1 MRANNLTYQGG
12 RNKPSS
18 PVELK
23 KHFYCTE
30 NTKVENSDLANIFR
44 RFVNL
49 RRFLIR
55 SVVLFSVGAFLQMQ
69 LVIFFG
75 SSSHSGSEVDSK
87 YWFSAAAA
95 VAQSVERPELK
106 SLLKKVQLCSDVSS
120 IPGSGI
126 RW

>member
-18 PVELK
+18 PVVLK
-23 KHFYCTE
+23 KHFYC
-30 NTKVENSDLANIFR
+30 TKVENSDLANVFR
-44 RFVNL
+44 RFINL

-55 SVVLFSVGAFLQMQ
+55 SLVLFSVGAFLQMQ

-87 YWFSAAAA
+87 YWYSAAAA
-95 VAQSVERPELK
+95 VAQSVERP
-106 SLLKKVQLCSDVSS
+106 
-120 IPGSGI
+120 
-126 RW
+126 

>member
-30 NTKVENSDLANIFR
+30 NTKVENSDLAIIFR
-44 RFVNL
+44 RFINL

-55 SVVLFSVGAFLQMQ
+55 SVALFSVGAFLQMQ

-75 SSSHSGSEVDSK
+75 SGRHSGKEVDSK
-87 YWFSAAAA
+87 YWYSAAAA
-95 VAQSVERPELK
+95 VAQSVERPELRFFL
-106 SLLKKVQLCSDVSS
+106 SERVFHKV
-120 IPGSGI
+120 
-126 RW
+126 